1 MRVKALFKNRLF
13 LIGFSIIGTFLFISL
28 FYWAFFGDDI
38 PRLDYFLE
46 DENGK
51 LLRPPYSGSIYPP
64 LGTDEFGRN
73 IFIVMIVGFKYTLLA
88 ALIITFLRVVPSVF
102 FGLAIHYIFGRFERP
117 IKSLADSINYFP
129 TTLLAYLLLFYM
141 SFAGIYMEDPAV
153 PGFWGRVA
161 VFIVILSLIF
171 IPANSVL
178 IANEVKKI
186 DNMEF
191 IEVSRTLGADT
202 ARIILQHIRPFLV
215 PQLYIIF
222 IREFIQTL
230 LLMSHLGVLGIFIGG
245 SIVRENLFYR
255 EVLTSRSDE
264 WTGLIGLWWQYL
276 WTTYPWISV
285 IPIVA
290 FTVLILSAKCM
301 LEGTKE
307 VYSAETATVQV
318 AEKQQVIIDPA
329 IPPFQ
334 LLSTAKKRQI
344 TKS

>member
-1 MRVKALFKNRLF
+1 MRTKMLFRNQLF
-13 LIGFSIIGTFLFISL
+13 LIGFSIISSFLAISL
-28 FYWAFFGDDI
+28 FYWAFFGDAI
-38 PRLDYFLE
+38 PKIDYFLE

-51 LLRPPYSGSIYPP
+51 LMRPPYSASIYPP
-64 LGTDEFGRN
+64 LGMDEFGRN

-88 ALIITFLRVVPSVF
+88 GLVITFLRVVPSIF
-102 FGLAIHYIFGRFERP
+102 FGLGIHYVLGRFERP

-141 SFAGIYMEDPAV
+141 SYTGIYMEDPDV
-153 PGFWGRVA
+153 PGFWGRVW
-161 VFIVILSLIF
+161 VFVIVLSMIF

-186 DNMEF
+186 DSMEF

-202 ARIILQHIRPFLV
+202 VRIISKHIRPFLV

-230 LLMSHLGVLGIFIGG
+230 LLMSHLGVLGVFIGG

-255 EVLTSRSDE
+255 DVLTSRSDE
-264 WTGLIGLWWQYL
+264 WTGLIGLWWRYL

-290 FTVLILSAKCM
+290 FTILILAAKCM
-301 LEGTKE
+301 LEGIKE
-307 VYSAETATVQV
+307 VYSTETATVHLT
-318 AEKQQVIIDPA
+318 EKQPDMIDPDV
-329 IPPFQ
+329 PPFQ
-334 LLSTAKKRQI
+334 LLRTAKKRQI
-344 TKS
+344 T